1 MKKFLKSIL
10 LLIAAVLMLT
20 ACGKKQNAPVAEAPQ
35 QEQMKV
41 YWNVER
47 VTYEHD
53 WFGECRRVATDGQY
67 RIRFAV
73 DGQQVDLIT
82 ERADVAAEIDNH
94 FFMGL
99 VFDEQGFIVDMVDV
113 EEFTGGTA
121 YVDYYVES
129 FTDTELTVNCTAN
142 LRGPRVTYSIDEKTE
157 IYNATGTGIMVGTP
171 GQLTVGAKIS
181 AVLRDKQTLSHIY
194 VEDPFKQSPVY
205 WNVERKYD
213 TTNKV
218 TTRES
223 DDLGY
228 YTFLFAVNGEQV
240 EHKTRDFEV
249 ANYIDSVATKC
260 LHLEFDEEGY
270 ITDASISRNAT
281 GGSSTA
287 SWYYIMELNEETFFA
302 ARFDGAYAGK
312 TATGRF
318 AKDVQVYDMSGK
330 GAYIGEPTELRLYDR
345 VHCLRNPGGDV
356 CVVMVVSRF
365 MEGDMYWNLEQK
377 YNKTAKKT
385 TRTPDAEGWY
395 YLDMAGNG
403 THQILKTKDVEIVN
417 SIDSRAARCCV
428 LKVEGDEIKAFGSP
442 NSHFVGQGFCS
453 WADVTS
459 FENGVVTALKAETG
473 DISEGT
479 LAEDCKIYNVS
490 QSATVPGEE
499 TVLQVGDRI
508 HALKNLND
516 EVGFIFIVSR
526 PIYGDVYYNVFRKW
540 DSTNK
545 ITTRKPAEDGWYY
558 IDMAVNGGLITVK
571 TPHFDMAT
579 AIDSGLT
586 HGLVLGK
593 DNVVLKRYSSSS
605 VYGYTGGA
613 FLSGGKVTNI
623 NGKYVTAEKSG
634 KSQSIYMAW
643 NCKVYD
649 LSSKTNKG
657 AYTEL
662 RVGDSIHSLK
672 NARGELT
679 AIYVL
684 SRPIV
689 SDIYWNVNRQYN
701 STDKVTKRT
710 PDADGW
716 YYITFAVNG
725 TQKTLKTDNID
736 IATAVDAVGTRTMGL
751 ELDGDVITTVYAN
764 NTVQGYEGGSTAAWY
779 TVNSI
784 NGNTLEVEKKIASD
798 SDYGTV
804 MNITVPGG
812 IPIYNCS
819 TVYKNF
825 MGEASEI
832 RVGDKVYCLRNK
844 QKEIV
849 YVLIVERL
857 MDYPLYWNV
866 TRKYD
871 STNAVTTRTP
881 ADDGWYY
888 IEMVGPDGLVT
899 VKTKSKST
907 ATAVDRRAAFVV
919 ALQLDGDVIKN
930 VYGSTSVY
938 AGAGGSVFDWDYKVT
953 AISETGKATI
963 VRNDDVR
970 EIQLD
975 SKTVICDVSKED
987 TFGTI
992 VPLQVGDTMRGVF
1005 FNGSGNVSTIFV
1017 YTHASEKT
1025 MYCDDCGQNV
1035 VFKAWNGA
1043 DALSDGHYYLKKDV
1057 TVSAKKT
1064 IAKDKN
1070 VTLHLNGHT
1079 VNGATSLARVF
1090 DIEGTFTL
1098 TDTKVGGVFEGQ
1110 VIANVS
1116 GKLAPVFY
1124 VREGATFNFYGGNLT
1139 CTKVSS
1145 EAGVGTIYKSTMNMY
1160 DGRIYGGS
1168 INAEADNKGGGNLGI
1183 FSSGTFNMYGGSIEG
1198 GKSNTYG
1205 GNVFSNSTASTFRM
1219 LGGTITGGE
1228 ATMGGSGV
1236 ALNGKAI
1243 LGGSATITG
1252 NSGDD
1257 LYLIKNQKITLESDL
1272 TENAIGVSMASGM
1285 GVFTNTV
1292 VEAAKGWFVAKE
1304 GYSIV
1309 YNGGKLELT
1318 Q

>member
-1 MKKFLKSIL
+1 MKKYLKSIL
-10 LLIAAVLMLT
+10 LFVAAVVMLS
-20 ACGKKQNAPVAEAPQ
+20 ACGKKQDPAAEAPQ
-35 QEQMKV
+35 QQQMKV

-53 WFGECRRVATDGQY
+53 WFGETRRAANEGQY

-73 DGQQVDLIT
+73 DGQQIDLYT
-82 ERADVAAEIDNH
+82 DRPDVAAEIDNK

-99 VFDEQGFIVDMVDV
+99 VLDERGFITDVVDV

-129 FTDTELTVNCTAN
+129 YTDTELTVNCTAN
-142 LRGPRVTYSIDEKTE
+142 LRGPRVTYAIDEKTE
-157 IYNATGTGIMVGTP
+157 IYNSTGTGILVGTP
-171 GQLTVGAKIS
+171 GHLAVGAKVS
-181 AVLRDKQTLSHIY
+181 AVLRDKQTLSHVY
-194 VEDPFKQSPVY
+194 VEDPFVSSPVY
-205 WNVERKYD
+205 WNVERKYNS
-213 TTNKV
+213 TNKL

-223 DDLGY
+223 DNLGY
-228 YTFLFAVNGEQV
+228 YTFLFAVDGEHV
-240 EHKTRDFEV
+240 EYKTRDHKV
-249 ANYIDSVATKC
+249 ANFIDSIASQCV
-260 LHLEFDEEGY
+260 HLELDEEGIIKNAY
-270 ITDASISRNAT
+270 NSSYAT

-287 SWYYIMELNEETFFA
+287 SWYYIMEMDETSYFA

-318 AKDVQVYDMSGK
+318 AKDVKVFDVSGQ

-345 VHCLRNPGGDV
+345 VHCLRNAGGDV

-365 MEGDMYWNLEQK
+365 MDGDMYWNLEQK
-377 YNKTAKKT
+377 YNKSAAKT

-395 YLDMAGNG
+395 YLDMAAKGG
-403 THQILKTKDVEIVN
+403 HQLLKTKDVGIVN
-417 SIDSRAARCCV
+417 FIDARAARCCV
-428 LKVEGDEIKAFGSP
+428 LKVEGDEIKAAASP
-442 NSHFVGQGFCS
+442 HSHFGGQGFCS

-459 FENGVVTALKAETG
+459 FENGKVIALKQETG
-473 DISEGT
+473 VISEGE
-479 LAEDCKIYNVS
+479 LAADCKIYNVS
-490 QSATVPGEE
+490 QSATIPGEE

-516 EVGFIFIVSR
+516 EVSFIFVVSR
-526 PIYGDVYYNVFRKW
+526 PVYGDIYYNVSRKW

-545 ITTRKPAEDGWYY
+545 ITTRKPAADGWYY
-558 IDMAVNGGLITVK
+558 IDMAVNGGMITVK
-571 TPHFDMAT
+571 TPHYDVAT

-593 DNVVLKRYSSSS
+593 DNVVLKRYSSTS

-613 FLSGGKVTNI
+613 FLSGGKVTSI
-623 NGKYVTAEKSG
+623 KGSYVTAEKSG
-634 KSQSIYMAW
+634 KSQSVHMAW
-643 NCKVYD
+643 NCKVYN
-649 LSSKTNKG
+649 LANKQALG
-657 AYTEL
+657 AYTDL

-689 SDIYWNVNRQYN
+689 SDIYWNVDRQYN
-701 STDKVTKRT
+701 STAKVTRRT
-710 PDADGW
+710 PDAEGW
-716 YYITFAVNG
+716 YHITFAVNG
-725 TQKTLKTDNID
+725 TQKTFKTDSKD
-736 IATAVDAVGTRTMGL
+736 LATAVDAIATRTMGL
-751 ELDGDVITTVYAN
+751 ELSGDVIIGVYAN
-764 NTVQGYEGGSTAAWY
+764 NTIKGYEGGSTAAWY

-784 NGNTLEVEKKIASD
+784 SGNTLEVEKKITTD

-804 MNITVPGG
+804 MNITIPAGT
-812 IPIYNCS
+812 PIYNCS
-819 TVYKNF
+819 TVYKSF

-881 ADDGWYY
+881 AADGWYY

-899 VKTKSKST
+899 LKTQQKSI
-907 ATAVDRRAAFVV
+907 ATEVDRRAAFVM
-919 ALQLDGDVIKN
+919 ALQLEGNVIKK
-930 VYGSTSVY
+930 VYAASSVY

-953 AISETGKATI
+953 AISDTGKATI

-970 EIQLD
+970 ELRLD

-992 VPLQVGDTMRGVF
+992 VPLQVGDTLRGVF
-1005 FNGSGNVSTIFV
+1005 FNPAGTVSTIFV
-1017 YTHASEKT
+1017 YTHANEKT
-1025 MYCDDCGQNV
+1025 LYCDHCGQDV
-1035 VFKAWNGA
+1035 VFKAWDGA
-1043 DALSDGHYYLKKDV
+1043 ATLSDGHYYLKKDV
-1057 TVSAKKT
+1057 TVSTKMTISKGKT
-1064 IAKDKN
+1064 

-1079 VNGATSLARVF
+1079 VSGTESLIRVF
-1090 DIEGTFTL
+1090 DIEGVFTL
-1098 TDTKVGGVFEGQ
+1098 TDTKISGAFKGH
-1110 VIANVS
+1110 VIANAA

-1124 VREGATFNFYGGNLT
+1124 VRENATFNLYGGNLT
-1139 CTKVSS
+1139 CTQVSA

-1168 INAEADNKGGGNLGI
+1168 VNADASNKGGGNLGI
-1183 FSSGTFNMYGGSIEG
+1183 FSTGTFNMYGGIIEG

-1205 GNVFSNSTASTFRM
+1205 GNVYSNSSSATFRM

-1228 ATMGGSGV
+1228 AALGGSGV

-1243 LGGSATITG
+1243 LGGSAVIRG
-1252 NSGDD
+1252 NTGDD
-1257 LYLIKNQKITLESDL
+1257 LHLMKNQLITVQADL
-1272 TENAIGVSMASGM
+1272 TEQAVGVAMASGT
-1285 GVFTNTV
+1285 GVFANTLN
-1292 VEAAKGWFVAKE
+1292 EAAKSWFVAKD
-1304 GYSIV
+1304 GYTIV
-1309 YNGGKLELT
+1309 YNDGKLELT
-1318 Q
+1318 N